1 MEKRWAIGH
10 QWKCGLSEHLNWHY
24 SFKSIIKQAF
34 TPFLTSGQALKGR
47 QIYFIV
53 SSSHLCQWPLL
64 VSSSLN
70 KSGQMHTHT
79 LKAISA
85 LTLPYTWRPYL
96 TACME
101 SQGEAHKTSGFHI
114 KIDTVR
120 NLFCYNCDIARPP
133 YTVHIHHLSQLQ
145 LTTKCSVTYTVLLA
159 MAMPNLQIQNFFSD
173 LCTFEIK
180 KMSPTC
186 HGTYTNKET
195 NANLYHFLNHYKH
208 FLY

>member
-1 MEKRWAIGH
+1 
-10 QWKCGLSEHLNWHY
+10 
-24 SFKSIIKQAF
+24 
-34 TPFLTSGQALKGR
+34 
-47 QIYFIV
+47 
-53 SSSHLCQWPLL
+53 
-64 VSSSLN
+64 
-70 KSGQMHTHT
+70 MHTHT